1 MENIDNT
8 RDIKMVTRCG
18 TASTDSTSTTIRTS
32 TGTTASVEDH
42 VEDAD
47 DDWLEELLAGAADW
61 PTKDGA
67 RLPASSES
75 NVSTT
80 TFDVDL
86 GVSDALENPLVDAAN
101 GLEAHK
107 GLDHISVT
115 VLKNKDKP
123 QLGTRWYPEDTDGG
137 ALDST
142 VAGGAGSWT
151 HHRHGQSP
159 AEGNE
164 IQERQP
170 IFHSTC
176 HTAMASCQAHHKCRA
191 LMSPVLHYCDQQRCN
206 RNACMSALQ
215 AFYSKQDLIWNMEVA
230 FCLCKKTDNKQDAC
244 LIAQEKLHP
253 VCAQRTEDTP
263 QPTCLHL
270 AENCREN
277 KDCRLKLEH
286 YEQSC
291 AVDSV
296 TKKCAGSPSECRNA
310 ILGILGT
317 DLRTTCACKG
327 TDMTQLY
334 ECLGWQRLL
343 WVNPCVVEA
352 QKNFHVS
359 KTGYYKPTTTTTTD
373 HPRHTTE
380 APRPTPFHFVT
391 VMAITE
397 ASLQTKINNFNN
409 QVHPIVE
416 FIPPPQAFVPTSTT
430 TTTIASTTTTVAT
443 TTTKR
448 TRPTTTATTTIVPP
462 RSCVV
467 QRPQFPDQ
475 HIREGSFKRI
485 YHEDE
490 FECSD
495 ICECEVGEKL
505 TCRTICI
512 DRMPCKTEFAYY
524 NHAAPAYQAYRGRC
538 LCYSGRFICMKP
550 MPNDYNL
557 PQGIYLFLGYSEVDE
572 RELNRNHTV
581 VIVQDVVRVLQNIL
595 EDEAVNGDEC
605 MELLEIISE
614 KINSRNPDFISH
626 LLLSIF
632 KMAEVEIVQ
641 PEPASAASG
650 QLSNIFL
657 IVTMAVLTV
666 LNRLNTNFCIS

>member
-1 MENIDNT
+1 MLLDSLAQAFLVSNLLACI
-8 RDIKMVTRCG
+8 
-18 TASTDSTSTTIRTS
+18 STDSTSTTISTS
-32 TGTTASVEDH
+32 TGTSAPVADH
-42 VEDAD
+42 VEGA
-47 DDWLEELLAGAADW
+47 DDWLEELLTGAADW
-61 PTKDGA
+61 RTKDGPRIA
-67 RLPASSES
+67 APSES
-75 NVSTT
+75 NASSS
-80 TFDVDL
+80 TFDNEL

-123 QLGTRWYPEDTDGG
+123 QEGTRWYPEDTDGTLDTTAG
-137 ALDST
+137 AG
-142 VAGGAGSWT
+142 AGGWT
-151 HHRHGQSP
+151 HHRHGQPS

-253 VCAQRTEDTP
+253 VCAQRTEDIP
-263 QPTCLHL
+263 QPTCLNL

-277 KDCRLKLEH
+277 KECRLKLEH

-296 TKKCAGSPSECRNA
+296 TKKCAGSPSNCRNA

-327 TDMTQLY
+327 TDMSQLY

-359 KTGYYKPTTTTTTD
+359 KTGYYRPTITTTTTEI
-373 HPRHTTE
+373 PRHTTE
-380 APRPTPFHFVT
+380 MPRPTPVQFIT
-391 VMAITE
+391 VVAATD
-397 ASLQTKINNFNN
+397 ASLQIKLNNSN

-416 FIPPPQAFVPTSTT
+416 FIPPPQAFVPISTT
-430 TTTIASTTTTVAT
+430 TTTTATITTTTATTSATRRTRT
-443 TTTKR
+443 TTT
-448 TRPTTTATTTIVPP
+448 TTTTIVPP

-475 HIREGSFKRI
+475 YIREGSFKRI

-581 VIVQDVVRVLQNIL
+581 VIVQDIVRVLQNIL

-605 MELLEIISE
+605 MELLEVIVE
-614 KINSRNPDFISH
+614 KINARNPDFTSH

-641 PEPASAASG
+641 PEPASAATAYFSRVCLLISMALLTG
-650 QLSNIFL
+650 LSPLNIDCS
-657 IVTMAVLTV
+657 M
-666 LNRLNTNFCIS
+666 S